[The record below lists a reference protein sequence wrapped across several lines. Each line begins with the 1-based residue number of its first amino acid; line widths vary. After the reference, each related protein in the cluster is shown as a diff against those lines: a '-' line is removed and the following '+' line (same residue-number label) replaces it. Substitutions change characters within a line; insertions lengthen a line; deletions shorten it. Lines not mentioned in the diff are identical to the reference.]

1 VAGDVF
7 RRGVGLLE
15 RRQFV
20 QIDVVQSV
28 KRLSNRL
35 LHLSKINADSDLIEL
50 PALDGDPDGPVVS
63 MEVLAIS
70 RIIP

>member
-1 VAGDVF
+1 MFSDEGLAFWKGGSSF
-7 RRGVGLLE
+7 R
-15 RRQFV
+15 F
-20 QIDVVQSV
+20 DVVQSV